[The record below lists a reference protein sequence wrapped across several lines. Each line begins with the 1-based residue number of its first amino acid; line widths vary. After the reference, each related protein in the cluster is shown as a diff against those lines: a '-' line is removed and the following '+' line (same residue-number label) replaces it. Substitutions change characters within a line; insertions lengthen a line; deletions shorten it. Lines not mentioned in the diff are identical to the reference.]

1 MSIHIRNLEYFNTSK
16 SVFNRQQF
24 NNILRIMAGYPV
36 IILNI
41 KSWRK
46 YNMRIYCMRRIVYIF
61 KLIFVQGYLY
71 SVRNQKFLLL

>member
-24 NNILRIMAGYPV
+24 N
-36 IILNI
+36 I

-46 YNMRIYCMRRIVYIF
+46 YNMRIYCMRRIGYIF
-61 KLIFVQGYLY
+61 KLIFVQGYLH